1 MLDQK
6 DILST
11 LDMIDNQHLDIRKIG
26 RASCRERV

>member
-11 LDMIDNQHLDIRKIG
+11 LDMIDNQHLDIRTITM
-26 RASCRERV
+26 RTRI